1 MSFSSAIYLLLLM
14 FMCASSER
22 VTNIVHMAPMPSV
35 MEDKHTYHELLIRK
49 ASISA
54 ELLYSYKHAVEG
66 FAARLTPDEVESLLL
81 HPEVVAVV
89 PEICYKLQTTRSPF
103 FLGLDDQREYFTSN
117 CSSSD
122 DVIVGVIDTGVWPES
137 ESFNDKGFG
146 PAPRSW
152 KGECE
157 EGTNFTASLC
167 NQKLIGARY
176 LYKGFEAENFPIDET
191 QDFKS
196 PRDSNGHGTH
206 TSSTAAGTAVKEAS
220 FLGYAPGVAS
230 GMAPRARIAIYKA
243 CWYSGYCMGSDILA
257 AMDKAI
263 EDKVNVLSISL
274 GLGML
279 KYDKDSIAIGA
290 LAAVERGI
298 FVSASAGN
306 DGPSKSS
313 LVNVAPWITTVG
325 AGTVDRD
332 FPAMAIL
339 GNGRSFAGFSM
350 LFKRRRSDLTINQ
363 VPLVYAPLGG
373 NFSGKIVVVDMG
385 RANLVVDTKSG
396 ALGIIYAN
404 TALDGIEVIARYD
417 VLPSLAVDKQSGD
430 EIRDYVLKESNPTAM
445 ITFEGTV
452 INVKPSPVVA
462 GFSSRGPNTITPE
475 ILKPDLI
482 APGVN
487 IIAAWTGSGS
497 NPDLFRP
504 GFSIQSGTSMACPH
518 LSGLAALLKAAN
530 PKWSP
535 AALRSALMTT
545 ANGSG
550 NDGKPILDSANRK
563 PSTPFVHGAGHVSPV
578 SALTPGLIY
587 DLTTEDYL
595 GFLCAS
601 DYTSSQIKIIAR
613 RDFTCDPKKDYRIAD
628 FNYPSFAVRIHNHS
642 RGGDGAYRYTRI
654 VTSVGGAG
662 TYTVKVVSDKKAV
675 NISVEPEVLEFKQ
688 VNENKSYTVTFTV
701 NPSMPSGTNSFG
713 GIEWSDGRHV
723 VRSPVALSWPK

>member
-1 MSFSSAIYLLLLM
+1 MCSCVSSDRNM
-14 FMCASSER
+14 
-22 VTNIVHMAPMPSV
+22 NIVHTAPMPL
-35 MEDKHTYHELLIRK
+35 MFGEKHMWHETLIRK
-49 ASISA
+49 VSSSSEI
-54 ELLYSYKHAVEG
+54 LYSYKHAIEG
-66 FAARLTPDEVESLLL
+66 FAARLTPSEVEYLLL
-81 HPEVVAVV
+81 QPGVIAVV

-103 FLGLDDQREYFTSN
+103 FLGLDDQREYLTSN
-117 CSSSD
+117 SSS

-137 ESFNDKGFG
+137 GSFSDKGFG
-146 PAPRSW
+146 PPPKTW

-157 EGTNFTASLC
+157 DGTNFTASLC
-167 NQKLIGARY
+167 NQKLIGARFF
-176 LYKGFEAENFPIDET
+176 YKGFEAENFPIDESHE
-191 QDFKS
+191 FKS
-196 PRDSNGHGTH
+196 PRDSDGHGTH
-206 TSSTAAGTAVKEAS
+206 TSSTAAGSAVKDAS
-220 FLGYAPGVAS
+220 FLGYAAGVAR
-230 GMAPRARIAIYKA
+230 GIAPRTRIAIYKA
-243 CWYSGYCMGSDILA
+243 CWYSGYCMSSDILA

-279 KYDKDSIAIGA
+279 SYDKDGIAIGT

-306 DGPSKSS
+306 SGPREST
-313 LVNVAPWITTVG
+313 LMNVAPWITTVG

-332 FPAMAIL
+332 FPAVALL
-339 GNGRSFAGFSM
+339 GNGKTFAGYSS
-350 LFKRRRSDLTINQ
+350 LFKRRRSSVLTISQ
-363 VPLVYAPLGG
+363 VPMVYALLGG
-373 NFSGKIVVVDMG
+373 NFTGKIVLVDMG
-385 RANLVVDTKSG
+385 GNVDTKSG

-404 TALDGIEVIARYD
+404 TALDGRELIARYD
-417 VLPSLAVDKQSGD
+417 VVPSLAVDKQSGD
-430 EIRDYVLKESNPTAM
+430 QIRDYVLRESNPTAT
-445 ITFEGTV
+445 ITFKGTV

-475 ILKPDLI
+475 ILKPDVI

-497 NPDLFRP
+497 NPDLFRL

-518 LSGLAALLKAAN
+518 LSGLAALLKAVY
-530 PKWSP
+530 PEWSP
-535 AALRSALMTT
+535 AAIRSALMTT

-578 SALTPGLIY
+578 SAFTPGLIY
-587 DLTTEDYL
+587 DLTTEDYHD
-595 GFLCAS
+595 FLCAS
-601 DYTSSQIKIIAR
+601 SYTSSQIKIIAR
-613 RDFTCDPKKDYRIAD
+613 RDFTCDPKKNYRIAD
-628 FNYPSFAVRIHNHS
+628 FNYPSFAVRINHS

-662 TYTVKVVSDKKAV
+662 MYTVKVVSDKKAV
-675 NISVEPEVLEFKQ
+675 NISVEPAVLKFKE
-688 VNENKSYTVTFTV
+688 VNEKKSYTVTFTV

-723 VRSPVALSWPK
+723 VRSPVALSWPSGK